1 MSSVSTLPSPTSSR
15 VSYLEWYLP
24 LLSCPNHTRVIP
36 DFIPSHAL
44 HFQSISSSLDPIYKI
59 LLLYPFVSSHHHLSK
74 RSHLTTAVSSPGLS
88 LVRFHVFQN
97 KGADCGNAQNTPSC
111 SYSIPNLSMSCSV
124 VQGLAFLSN
133 SVSYHTSPKCS
144 SYILKKLTFSFYN
157 QRKELT
163 VIFSRSRCLLCT
175 VSQSLRIFS
184 LILFMSFS
192 FSSLAEEASCSSSRS
207 RIIRSRLALSRSMFK
222 RSLLS
227 MYMRAAVQ
235 RDRFFNRPKKGK
247 KS

>member
-1 MSSVSTLPSPTSSR
+1 MSSVSTLPSPTSFR

-144 SYILKKLTFSFYN
+144 SYIPSFLQFKTHHKFLHRAFACTIPFYQN
-157 QRKELT
+157 AIPPLFTQL
-163 VIFSRSRCLLCT
+163 LLCSANFYMAIKFQLSFPLLMDT
-175 VSQSLRIFS
+175 FADSQSWDS
-184 LILFMSFS
+184 GNSV
-192 FSSLAEEASCSSSRS
+192 
-207 RIIRSRLALSRSMFK
+207 RLC
-222 RSLLS
+222 
-227 MYMRAAVQ
+227 
-235 RDRFFNRPKKGK
+235 FFGLQNHCRW
-247 KS
+247 